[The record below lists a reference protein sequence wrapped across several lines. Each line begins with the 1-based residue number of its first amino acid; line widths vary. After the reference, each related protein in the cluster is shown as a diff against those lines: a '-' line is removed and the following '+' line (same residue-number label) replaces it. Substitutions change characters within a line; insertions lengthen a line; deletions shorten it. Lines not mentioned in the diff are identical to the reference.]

1 MDNINYFEKQLL
13 TINLELDE
21 NDELTKQLK
30 QQLNTVVIDRV
41 GILKRYTNMVDMI
54 INERRKENEKKQ
66 IIVGTLKSI

>member
-21 NDELTKQLK
+21 NDEVTKQLK
-30 QQLNTVVIDRV
+30 QQLNTVAIDRV

-54 INERRKENEKKQ
+54 INERRKEDKKKQ
-66 IIVGTLKSI
+66 